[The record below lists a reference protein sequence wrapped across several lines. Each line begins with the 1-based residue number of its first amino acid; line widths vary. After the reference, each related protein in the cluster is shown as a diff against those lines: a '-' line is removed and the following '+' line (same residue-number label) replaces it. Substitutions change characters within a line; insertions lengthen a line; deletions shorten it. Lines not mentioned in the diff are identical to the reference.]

1 MRKSQMLKVT
11 GDEGLASSGVA
22 TRATPF
28 RTGLVV
34 WCAALLLGWLVLRGA
49 AAVNADIDIDEFH
62 FLHSAWMVGKGYLP
76 YRDFWTNHS
85 PLFIY
90 LLKPLVA
97 LYNENLSIFLAARAL
112 NLVVFAGLLGLVA
125 AIAARQWSTDA
136 GLFAALLM
144 STNLVTYMATV
155 RLRHDPLTVTF
166 ELLAL
171 VLLARGIGFGR
182 SRDVVAAGALLG
194 IALALSPKGLFG
206 LSGLVIGCLIHHL
219 LSSPSTGLRR
229 AVTRSGR
236 DLALL
241 MAGCLGTFGL
251 VVGTL
256 VPREVWPLM
265 IKSVFLESLLSP
277 ERFSPLTVYLAREV
291 LTEPVVWLVMA
302 GAFGVAARK
311 WWVQPMRRDPTD
323 TLLLVA
329 GLWFGVTYLFL
340 MSSPYRQSALPFTA
354 IGSVFGGRLLATG
367 AARLSGVPSK
377 ERAAVWATGLAVLV
391 GWMAIGSAL
400 SILEEHTPFRRMN
413 AHQMEM
419 IQYVLS
425 LTGPE
430 DAVFDD
436 NAAYV
441 FRPQASYYGSL
452 MSTVRLRI
460 QRGELEFDLPER
472 CQGRSCKVVIMGSR
486 LARLPQKVQ
495 MWIRDNYTPSLF
507 HPQVLLHNSLV
518 SGAGRRGASPMAAVG
533 G

>member
-1 MRKSQMLKVT
+1 MRKSGRSRTV
-11 GDEGLASSGVA
+11 GVEAPVEA
-22 TRATPF
+22 TRAAAS
-28 RTGLVV
+28 RMGVVV
-34 WCAALLLGWLVLRGA
+34 WCAVLFLGWLVLRGA

-97 LYNENLSIFLAARAL
+97 LFDENLSIFLVARAL
-112 NLVVFAGLLGLVA
+112 NLVVIIGLLGLVA
-125 AIAARQWSTDA
+125 AIAARQWSMEA

-144 STNLVTYMATV
+144 SANLVTFMATV
-155 RLRHDPLTVTF
+155 RLRHDPLTLTF
-166 ELLAL
+166 ELLGLA
-171 VLLARGIGFGR
+171 LLARGVGLGR
-182 SRDVVAAGALLG
+182 SRDVLAAGALLG

-219 LSSPSTGLRR
+219 FSSPRTELRR
-229 AVTRSGR
+229 VVTRSGR

-241 MAGCLGTFGL
+241 MAGSLGTFGL

-256 VPREVWPLM
+256 VPHEVWPLM
-265 IKSVFLESLLSP
+265 IKSVFLESFLSP

-291 LTEPVVWLVMA
+291 RAEPIVWLVMV
-302 GAFGVAARK
+302 GGFGVAARR
-311 WWVQPMRRDPTD
+311 WWLEPMQRDPTD

-329 GLWFGVTYLFL
+329 GLWFGATYLFL
-340 MSSPYRQSALPFTA
+340 MSSPYRQSALPLIA
-354 IGSVFGGRLLATG
+354 VGSIFGGRALAMGVAQLTAP
-367 AARLSGVPSK
+367 AARAK
-377 ERAAVWATGLAVLV
+377 ATAWAACIAGLVS
-391 GWMAIGSAL
+391 WIAIGSAL
-400 SILEEHTPFRRMN
+400 TVLEEHRPFQRMN
-413 AHQMEM
+413 AQQMQL

-452 MSTVRLRI
+452 MSTIRIRI

-472 CQGRSCKVVIMGSR
+472 CERRSCKVVIMGSR

-495 MWIRDNYTPSLF
+495 AWIRDSYAPS
-507 HPQVLLHNSLV
+507 PVIPRVLLHKSLI
-518 SGAGRRGASPMAAVG
+518 SEEGSRDAGPMPAAGR
-533 G
+533 